1 MISNEDKDK
10 INKELTK
17 DEQEIFDNMVNYFE
31 LTSNNLHIQIPYNF
45 KNALENI
52 NNITLGSLSVD
63 LKEIIPFK
71 EKNKF
76 YYYEDNKFTLNN
88 ILFLTSNLN
97 ENEKTEY
104 ILLNDLLNG
113 GYIDKQDYLSDTGIK
128 LNIITKEDDRKE
140 IFITCKVNY
149 EKFTENIINNLI
161 NKSKFEKAKKILENS
176 IEYKNKELIGE
187 NLEFE
192 IKIFSNSIN
201 KLLYTDN
208 GEYLFDL
215 QFPPMFRTNFLIDG
229 TKLRPGLRKNE
240 YSYYENI
247 MFPFRNFQDE
257 ISNLKYRHFYILI
270 KKENINSNNLNDS
283 NDDDDYNNNNDS
295 IEQLENYLGNLFANK
310 NDIIDRKKFR
320 HISKIKIIN
329 ETEIKKN
336 YYKNGQYELSDYFRY
351 NSDEKIKIYKK

>member
-270 KKENINSNNLNDS
+270 KKIL
-283 NDDDDYNNNNDS
+283 
-295 IEQLENYLGNLFANK
+295 
-310 NDIIDRKKFR
+310 
-320 HISKIKIIN
+320 
-329 ETEIKKN
+329 
-336 YYKNGQYELSDYFRY
+336 
-351 NSDEKIKIYKK
+351 